1 MKATITKQITGLS
14 TTKNCIKTEKSKE
27 PTKTVQISRYPTIT
41 NWKSALRVLVGNDC
55 YSDIMLD
62 EQKNIQESLYT
73 VKSKFGWIISGR
85 QQERYIDKTKVISFY

>member
-73 VKSKFGWIISGR
+73 VKSNSDGLYLEDNKKGISTR
-85 QQERYIDKTKVISFY
+85 RK